1 MDRSTTKLVATK
13 SSSGTARFLAVALAF
28 LAVPVLAACGGEE
41 EGGDAGEAATSET
54 TPGSQVQ
61 GSAAM
66 QEYRQL
72 AQELDSIRQQAMEN
86 EDLQAEE
93 TQLREAIQAKMEEDP
108 QTQAL
113 VARFD
118 STRQAFQEAQSSGD
132 SAAMQELM
140 PQLQQMQMQLQQAQ
154 GQVTEDPEIAEQ
166 IEAFREDL
174 QAEMESIEP
183 EAPEMMER
191 ADSLVEKIRQDMSS
205 AAEGAAGAGAGA
217 DTGSGGGGL

>member
-1 MDRSTTKLVATK
+1 MNRSTTMLGVTK
-13 SSSGTARFLAVALAF
+13 SSSGAARFLAVALAF
-28 LAVPVLAACGGEE
+28 LAVPVLAACGGEG
-41 EGGDAGEAATSET
+41 EGGDTQETAGSET

-72 AQELDSIRQQAMEN
+72 AQELDSIRQQAMEDP
-86 EDLQAEE
+86 DLQAEE
-93 TQLREAIQAKMEEDP
+93 TRLREAIQAKMEEDP

-113 VARFD
+113 VERFD

-154 GQVTEDPEIAEQ
+154 GQVTEDPEIAGQ
-166 IEAFREDL
+166 IEDFRNNL
-174 QAEMESIEP
+174 QAEMEAIEP

-191 ADSLVEKIRQDMSS
+191 ADSLVEQIRQDMSS
-205 AAEGAAGAGAGA
+205 AAGSASAGTGAAA
-217 DTGSGGGGL
+217 DTGSGGR

>member
-1 MDRSTTKLVATK
+1 MNRSTTMLGVTK

-28 LAVPVLAACGGEE
+28 LAVPVLAACGGEG
-41 EGGDAGEAATSET
+41 EGDDAQETAGSET

-72 AQELDSIRQQAMEN
+72 AQELDSIRQQAMEDP
-86 EDLQAEE
+86 DLQAEE
-93 TQLREAIQAKMEEDP
+93 TRLREAIQAKMEEDP

-113 VARFD
+113 VERFD
-118 STRQAFQEAQSSGD
+118 STRQAFQEAQTSGD

-140 PQLQQMQMQLQQAQ
+140 PRLQQMQMQLQQAQ
-154 GQVTEDPEIAEQ
+154 GQVTEDPEIAGQ
-166 IEAFREDL
+166 IEDFRENL

-191 ADSLVEKIRQDMSS
+191 ADSLVEQIRQDMSS
-205 AAEGAAGAGAGA
+205 AAGSASAGTGAAA
-217 DTGSGGGGL
+217 DTGSGGR

>member
-1 MDRSTTKLVATK
+1 
-13 SSSGTARFLAVALAF
+13 VALAF
-28 LAVPVLAACGGEE
+28 LAVPVLAACGGEG
-41 EGGDAGEAATSET
+41 EGGDAEQTAGSDA

-72 AQELDSIRQQAMEN
+72 AQELDSIRQQAMEDP
-86 EDLQAEE
+86 DLQAEE
-93 TQLREAIQAKMEEDP
+93 TRLREAIQAKMEEDP

-166 IEAFREDL
+166 IEDFREEL
-174 QAEMESIEP
+174 QAEMESIDP
-183 EAPEMMER
+183 DAPEMMER
-191 ADSLVEKIRQDMSS
+191 ADSLVEQIRQDMSS
-205 AAEGAAGAGAGA
+205 GAEGAPGAGAA
-217 DTGSGGGGL
+217 DTGSGGR